1 MRKPVSLSVMSH
13 ASEILFKHR
22 QQTMKKSRSSLLLA
36 AAIIATIAL
45 GLASRKCPALFPAIF
60 EKYPG
65 DALWAQMVYW
75 LVAFVSPA
83 ASVVKVAL
91 TALVISYAD
100 ECSQLY
106 QAPWINAIR
115 ATTPGHLV
123 LGSAFSWGDIVAYTV
138 GIALVAPLDAWW
150 FGRGR

>member
-1 MRKPVSLSVMSH
+1 
-13 ASEILFKHR
+13 
-22 QQTMKKSRSSLLLA
+22 
-36 AAIIATIAL
+36 
-45 GLASRKCPALFPAIF
+45 
-60 EKYPG
+60 
-65 DALWAQMVYW
+65 MVYW

-83 ASVVKVAL
+83 ASAVKVAL

-100 ECSQLY
+100 ECSQPY

-150 FGRGR
+150 FGRGGTKSANPSATPKPPTA

>member
-1 MRKPVSLSVMSH
+1 
-13 ASEILFKHR
+13 
-22 QQTMKKSRSSLLLA
+22 
-36 AAIIATIAL
+36 
-45 GLASRKCPALFPAIF
+45 
-60 EKYPG
+60 
-65 DALWAQMVYW
+65 MVYW

-138 GIALVAPLDAWW
+138 GIALVAPLDARW

>member
-1 MRKPVSLSVMSH
+1 MSRTRPT
-13 ASEILFKHR
+13 L
-22 QQTMKKSRSSLLLA
+22 T
-36 AAIIATIAL
+36 AAITATIAL
-45 GLASRKCPALFPAIF
+45 GLASRKYPALFPAIF
-60 EKYPG
+60 EQYPG

-75 LVAFVSPA
+75 LIAFVSPA

-91 TALVISYAD
+91 TALVISTAD

-138 GIALVAPLDAWW
+138 GIALVAPLDALL
-150 FGRGR
+150 FRRFETNSNNPR

>member
-1 MRKPVSLSVMSH
+1 MKPNRTR
-13 ASEILFKHR
+13 LF
-22 QQTMKKSRSSLLLA
+22 LA
-36 AAIIATIAL
+36 AAIAATIAL
-45 GLASRKCPALFPAIF
+45 GLASRKYPALFPAIF

-150 FGRGR
+150 FGRGDTKSATPKPPTA

>member
-1 MRKPVSLSVMSH
+1 
-13 ASEILFKHR
+13 
-22 QQTMKKSRSSLLLA
+22 
-36 AAIIATIAL
+36 
-45 GLASRKCPALFPAIF
+45 
-60 EKYPG
+60 
-65 DALWAQMVYW
+65 MVYW

-91 TALVISYAD
+91 TALVISYVD

-138 GIALVAPLDAWW
+138 GIALVAPLDRWLLV
-150 FGRGR
+150 RKV